1 MRDEKKLINDE
12 INYAIGIV
20 VAKYLHKCEV
30 ITLDELEIITK
41 KLKEM
46 YNPATLMLEGEYE

>member
-1 MRDEKKLINDE
+1 MRDEKKLINTE
-12 INYAIGIV
+12 INYVIGIV

-46 YNPATLMLEGEYE
+46 HKLKMLKME

>member
-1 MRDEKKLINDE
+1 MRDEKKLINAE
-12 INYAIGIV
+12 INYTTGIV

-30 ITLDELEIITK
+30 ITLDELEIITE

-46 YNPATLMLEGEYE
+46 HKTKTLKIE